1 MLYIMLGIIIFLLTF
16 CVLGVSLPD
25 NEKGSGFIFTMG
37 LVINVI
43 LGIVLGIIY
52 FFFK

>member
-1 MLYIMLGIIIFLLTF
+1 MLGIIIFLLTF